1 MSVSTQRPTSGSQN
15 SGPSDGGKSCSA
27 RRMLRPNDRGVA
39 VMDEHGRP
47 RFRFRLRTL
56 LFVVAI
62 LALLL
67 VVVIQQVQISRQQVQ
82 IRQMRQQIIRSVMD
96 KDNLTRL
103 IRDLRDRLER
113 AGSSSDGRH
122 R

>member
-1 MSVSTQRPTSGSQN
+1 VEENR
-15 SGPSDGGKSCSA
+15 
-27 RRMLRPNDRGVA
+27 
-39 VMDEHGRP
+39 RP
-47 RFRFRLRTL
+47 RFRFRLRTF

-82 IRQMRQQIIRSVMD
+82 IRQMRQEIDRY
-96 KDNLTRL
+96 L
-103 IRDLRDRLER
+103 INQVKPTEIMRVQRDSLER
-113 AGSSSDGRH
+113 AGSSSDERH